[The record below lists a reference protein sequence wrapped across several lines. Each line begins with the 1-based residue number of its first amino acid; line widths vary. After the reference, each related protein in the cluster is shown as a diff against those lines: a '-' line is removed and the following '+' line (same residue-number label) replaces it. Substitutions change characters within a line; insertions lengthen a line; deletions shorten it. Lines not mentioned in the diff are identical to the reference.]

1 MLSVVTTEQLKV
13 FTKDMVMFTKVSAY
27 QHRGKFYKMKNKAD
41 IHHCD
46 LRELAD
52 CTKHSVW
59 T

>member
-1 MLSVVTTEQLKV
+1 
-13 FTKDMVMFTKVSAY
+13 MFTKVCAY

-52 CTKHSVW
+52 STKHSVW
-59 T
+59 TWLMHSDSYATLNE